1 MKNNDIRY
9 EYVKSMK
16 LAGILMQKGF
26 RILAIKKDKYN
37 PEFDVYCFRQTRELT
52 NEILNFIENE
62 NGGKENGID
71 NKNREDNAI
80 KKSAKIL

>member
-1 MKNNDIRY
+1 MSDKVHY

-52 NEILNFIENE
+52 NTILEFIENE
-62 NGGKENGID
+62 NGGNKNGID
-71 NKNREDNAI
+71 NKNCKDKAF
-80 KKSAKIL
+80 KKSAKTL

>member
-62 NGGKENGID
+62 NGGKENGIV
-71 NKNREDNAI
+71 NKNSEDNVI
-80 KKSAKIL
+80 KKSVKI

>member
-52 NEILNFIENE
+52 NEIFNFIENE
-62 NGGKENGID
+62 NGGKENGI
-71 NKNREDNAI
+71 NNEKCEDDS
-80 KKSAKIL
+80 KR

>member
-1 MKNNDIRY
+1 MSEKVHY

-26 RILAIKKDKYN
+26 RILAIKTDKYN

-52 NEILNFIENE
+52 NAILEFIENE
-62 NGGKENGID
+62 NGGNKYGI
-71 NKNREDNAI
+71 NNEKCKNISTR
-80 KKSAKIL
+80 

>member
-1 MKNNDIRY
+1 MKNNDIKY

-37 PEFDVYCFRQTRELT
+37 PVFDVYCFRQTRELT

-62 NGGKENGID
+62 NGGKENGI
-71 NKNREDNAI
+71 NN
-80 KKSAKIL
+80 KKSKDISTR

>member
-1 MKNNDIRY
+1 MSDKVHY

-37 PEFDVYCFRQTRELT
+37 PEFDVYCFRQTKELT
-52 NEILNFIENE
+52 NAILKHIDSK
-62 NGGKENGID
+62 NGGNNVNNISTSCR
-71 NKNREDNAI
+71 NNC
-80 KKSAKIL
+80 